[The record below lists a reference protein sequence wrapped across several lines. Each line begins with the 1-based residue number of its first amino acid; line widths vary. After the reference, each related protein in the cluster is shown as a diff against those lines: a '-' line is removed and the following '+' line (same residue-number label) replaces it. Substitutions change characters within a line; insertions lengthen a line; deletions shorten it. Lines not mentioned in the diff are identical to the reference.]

1 MSAMT
6 MELETVRNI
15 GIAAHIDAGKTTT
28 TERILFYT
36 GRTHRMGEVD
46 DGTTTTDFDSQE
58 QQRGITIY
66 SAAVTC
72 PWKGYTI
79 NLIDTPGHVDFT
91 AEVERSLR
99 VLDGMV
105 AVFDAKEGVEA
116 QSETVWRQAARYAVP
131 RLCLINKMD
140 KIGADY
146 FNSIKSIRERLG
158 ANPVPIQIP
167 IGSERAFDGF
177 IDLLTMKAFYYLEDG
192 QGIRYGQRDI
202 PEQFVRDAQTRR
214 RELEECLAETS
225 EAIMDKYVHEESI
238 TEDELRVALRSATI
252 ANELQ
257 PVLCASALKYK
268 GVRRL
273 LDAVCDF
280 LPSPIDVP
288 AMEGECV
295 GDDTKCISIRPVRT
309 DPFVALVFKIV
320 AEKPVDLYYLR
331 IYSGSLRP
339 GTRVL
344 NSATGDKE
352 NLTRIF
358 RVFAKR
364 RDQLGEASAG
374 DIVAVVGLKKA
385 LTGHTL
391 CDARSPVL
399 LETIEFPPPVISRRI
414 EPKSSRDREKLV
426 AALRALRRQD
436 PTIEA
441 DVNEETGEMVIAGM
455 GELHLDVVVRRLQI
469 EMNIGVN
476 VGQPRVSYRETVT
489 RAAEAQGQF
498 IRQTGGRSHFAIVTL
513 RLEPLPPDV
522 ADQGE
527 QGRFINTTTI
537 DVLRPEYAVAVEAGI
552 REAALC
558 GIVHG
563 SKVID
568 WQVTLLEARQHDTES
583 SEMAFDN
590 AGRMA
595 FELAMRD
602 ARPVLLEPIMKTEV
616 VTPDEHFGIVNS
628 DLNARR
634 AIITQTDIRG
644 AYRVVT
650 AEVPLKEMFGYTTV
664 LRSLTQGRATATM
677 EMSRY
682 APAPQ
687 HETV

>member
-1 MSAMT
+1 MT
-6 MELETVRNI
+6 IDLHTVRNI

-46 DGTTTTDFDSQE
+46 DGTTTTDFDQQE

-72 PWKGYTI
+72 PWKGHTI

-116 QSETVWRQAARYAVP
+116 QSETVWRQATKYDVP

-146 FNSIKSIRERLG
+146 FDSVKSIRERLS

-167 IGSERAFDGF
+167 IGSESSFDGF

-192 QGIRYGQRDI
+192 QGTRYEQRDI
-202 PEQFVRDAQTRR
+202 PEELVRESQTRR
-214 RELEECLAETS
+214 RELEEHLAETS
-225 EAIMDKYVHEESI
+225 DALMDKYVNEDSI
-238 TEDELRVALRSATI
+238 TEDELRAALRSATI

-268 GVRRL
+268 GVQRL

-280 LPSPIDVP
+280 LPSPLDVP
-288 AMEGECV
+288 AIEGEGV
-295 GDDTKCISIRPVRT
+295 GDSAKSISIRPVRS

-331 IYSGSLRP
+331 IYSGSLTP

-364 RDQLGEASAG
+364 RDQLDEASAG

-399 LETIEFPPPVISRRI
+399 LETIEFPPAVISRRI

-426 AALRALRRQD
+426 VALRALRRQD

-455 GELHLDVVVRRLQI
+455 GELHLDVVVRRLQTD
-469 EMNIGVN
+469 MHLDVN

-489 RAAEAQGQF
+489 RSAEAQGQF
-498 IRQTGGRSHFAIVTL
+498 IRQTGGRNHFAIVTL
-513 RLEPLPPDV
+513 RLDPLPRD
-522 ADQGE
+522 AAEHSE
-527 QGRFINTTTI
+527 QGRFINATTA
-537 DVLRPEYAVAVEAGI
+537 DNLRPEYVTAVEDGV

-568 WQVTLLEARQHDTES
+568 WQVTLLDAQQHDTES

-602 ARPVLLEPIMKTEV
+602 AHPVLLEPVMKTEV
-616 VTPDEHFGIVNS
+616 VTPDEFFGIVNS

-634 AIITQTDIRG
+634 AVITNTDIRG
-644 AYRVVT
+644 AYRVVN
-650 AEVPLKEMFGYTTV
+650 ADVPLKEMFGYTTA
-664 LRSLTQGRATATM
+664 LRSLTQGRASATM
-677 EMSRY
+677 EMSHY